1 MEALLLH
8 VWDGLSYIDVATSL
22 GSASARRP
30 RRHGP
35 EPSCVGARRPC
46 RRSSRGRGSDEPHR
60 NLRRSSATAA
70 GRAAS
75 VLFSPL
81 RARICHRPGRRSSR
95 RPPGRSFPPRT
106 SLRPSDRW
114 RWVWHGVLASG
125 DPDRR
130 PGAVEVPGG
139 WAAQGVGRSQGHAH
153 VRVRPGSRVPL
164 RHANGSPAGRHR
176 VTVPLVRRSTLRR
189 QPSRTARSTR
199 RRRSGSMMTSIS
211 TTLPRETV
219 RSLRKITSW

>member
-1 MEALLLH
+1 MSRPAISSRCTASPATSYATPSVRERSRTAPALGWTPSRGPGRQRGGPGGEARRGPRGAWRARPPASGRARGKRGALLFH

-30 RRHGP
+30 RRLGP

-46 RRSSRGRGSDEPHR
+46 RRSSRGRGSGEPHR

-114 RWVWHGVLASG
+114 RW
-125 DPDRR
+125 
-130 PGAVEVPGG
+130 
-139 WAAQGVGRSQGHAH
+139 
-153 VRVRPGSRVPL
+153 
-164 RHANGSPAGRHR
+164 
-176 VTVPLVRRSTLRR
+176 
-189 QPSRTARSTR
+189 
-199 RRRSGSMMTSIS
+199 I
-211 TTLPRETV
+211 
-219 RSLRKITSW
+219 